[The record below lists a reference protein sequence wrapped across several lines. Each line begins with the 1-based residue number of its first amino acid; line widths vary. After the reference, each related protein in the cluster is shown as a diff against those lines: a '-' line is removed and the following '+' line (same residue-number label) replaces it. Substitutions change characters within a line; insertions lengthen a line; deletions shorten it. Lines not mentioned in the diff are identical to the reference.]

1 MLPEP
6 HKGDPERVDVEGQ
19 DPSPRIAGQVFG
31 VNSLHWLIDH
41 Y

>member
-19 DPSPRIAGQVFG
+19 DPSPRIGQVFG